1 MDSNSK
7 AIFICKFQTNDWVK
21 GNKYLISHMSI
32 KDCVVVN
39 KFRNYNVRFF
49 FGVRGEP
56 QLFCIPNIPISV

>member
-49 FGVRGEP
+49 FGDP
-56 QLFCIPNIPISV
+56 LFDYLLVLNISK